1 MNQPPPPPPR
11 SGPVVGANLVVR
23 VVDVLD
29 QACDRGLQQDE
40 KGQLPGKAH
49 HQGDHSHRP
58 DEGPQQDVDVQTHRL
73 SHPYR
78 VIGQAVGDVTFKVRV
93 ENVSEKQL
101 RLRELMVS
109 ANARR
114 PQLNSSGGA
123 RPDFSRHVTS

>member
-1 MNQPPPPPPR
+1 MNQDQQPTPPR

-93 ENVSEKQL
+93 ENMSEKQL
-101 RLRELMVS
+101 RL